1 MTAAPIVIV
10 GGGQAG
16 LQTAASLRDEGYS
29 GPVTLVC
36 GESAAPYERPPLS
49 KQFLAGQFTLEDTAL
64 RAPDFYAQQEIDL
77 RLGDPAVRIYRSDQA
92 VLLESGTRL
101 PYQRLVVALGSRPR
115 PLPVP
120 GADHPGVLALRT
132 LADAETLRARL
143 SESRSIVVIG
153 AGFTG
158 LEVAAAAASA
168 GLEVTVVES
177 FDRVIARA
185 VSPAVSEYLTV
196 LHARNGVRIL
206 TRRTVEAVEA
216 GTPGGYGYK
225 VRLSDGEAI
234 PADLVVAAVGVL
246 PETALAEQAGL
257 DVANGIVVDQY
268 LRTADPAIYAV
279 GDCVSF
285 PTRHADGLVRLESVQ
300 NATDQA
306 QRAAANL
313 VAPEAD
319 RTPYTELPWFWTDQY
334 QDKVQIAGITAGH
347 DRTETV
353 GDPAGG
359 QFSVYCYRGDE
370 LIGAESVN
378 MPLDHIRARRK
389 LKNGPVAAESQ
400 QQPETRLAA

>member
-16 LQTAASLRDEGYS
+16 LQTAASLRDQGYS

-36 GESAAPYERPPLS
+36 GEPAAPYERPPLS
-49 KQFLAGQFTLEDTAL
+49 KQFLAGQCTLEDTAL
-64 RAPDFYAQQEIDL
+64 RAPDFYPEQEIDL
-77 RLGDPAVRIYRSDQA
+77 RLGDPAVRIYRSDRT
-92 VLLESGTRL
+92 VLLESGARL
-101 PYQRLVVALGSRPR
+101 PYQRLVLALGSRPR

-120 GADHPGVLALRT
+120 GANHPGVLALRT
-132 LADAETLRARL
+132 LADAEALRARL
-143 SESRSIVVIG
+143 SDSRRVVVIG

-185 VSPAVSEYLTV
+185 VSPAVSEYLTA
-196 LHARNGVRIL
+196 LHTGNGVRIL

-216 GTPGGYGYK
+216 GTPGGYK
-225 VRLSDGEAI
+225 VRLSDGESI

-257 DVANGIVVDQY
+257 EVANGIVVDRY
-268 LRTADPAIYAV
+268 LCTADPAIYAV

-285 PTRHADGLVRLESVQ
+285 PTRHTAGLVRLESVQ

-313 VAPEAD
+313 AVPEAD
-319 RTPYTELPWFWTDQY
+319 RTPYGELPWFWTDQY

-353 GDPAGG
+353 GDPADG
-359 QFSVYCYRGDE
+359 QFSVYCYRGEE

-378 MPLDHIRARRK
+378 TPLDHVRARRK

-400 QQPETRLAA
+400 QPETRLAA

>member
-1 MTAAPIVIV
+1 VTAAPIVIV

-29 GPVTLVC
+29 GPVTLAC
-36 GESAAPYERPPLS
+36 GEPAAPYERPPLS
-49 KQFLAGQFTLEDTAL
+49 KQFLAGQCTLEDTAL

-77 RLGDPAVRIYRSDQA
+77 RLGDPAVRIYRSDRT

-101 PYQRLVVALGSRPR
+101 PYQRLVLALGSRPR

-143 SESRSIVVIG
+143 SESRSVVVIG

-185 VSPAVSEYLTV
+185 VSPAVSEYLTA

-257 DVANGIVVDQY
+257 EVANGIVVDQY

-285 PTRHADGLVRLESVQ
+285 PTRHAAGLVRLESVQ

-313 VAPEAD
+313 IVPDAD

-334 QDKVQIAGITAGH
+334 QDKVQIAGIAAGH

-353 GDPAGG
+353 GDPADG

-389 LKNGPVAAESQ
+389 LKNGPVAAELQ